1 MEGNCKRYWTFVD
14 LEKAFD
20 RVPRE
25 VLYWSLRRK
34 GVTEKLVRVIKSMY
48 DGASTTVRTGAGN
61 TTIFEIRVGVHQGSC
76 LSPLL
81 FIIVM
86 DAVSEM
92 VRRDVPWDMLYADD
106 LIVAED
112 SSNSLQLRFG
122 QWQRALETKGLKI
135 NSNKTETMVCSGVE
149 ESISIVDNKGNLLKQ
164 VETFRYLG
172 SVINAKGG
180 CEEEVRQRQ
189 PG

>member
-1 MEGNCKRYWTFVD
+1 MKVYELVLERRIRQSGNSFQSVRVHARKSATDAIFILPQVQEKILEGNCKRYWIFID
-14 LEKAFD
+14 LERTFA

-25 VLYWSLRRK
+25 VMYWSLRRK
-34 GVTEKLVRVIKSMY
+34 GVTEELIRVIKSMY

-61 TTIFEIRVGVHQGSC
+61 TMIFEIRVGVHQGSC

-92 VRRDVPWDMLYADD
+92 VRRNVPWGMLYADD

-112 SSNSLQLRFG
+112 SSASL
-122 QWQRALETKGLKI
+122 
-135 NSNKTETMVCSGVE
+135 
-149 ESISIVDNKGNLLKQ
+149 
-164 VETFRYLG
+164 
-172 SVINAKGG
+172 
-180 CEEEVRQRQ
+180 
-189 PG
+189 